1 MSYRQGIVKYTI
13 APEEIII
20 CVAIGLAGW
29 AAWTAA
35 DRIRDGENNLSG
47 KNDGGNIHDLYI
59 FSILRPIIDEL
70 IDKLSLPD
78 VHMNHIKRIIGTME
92 YANAGHCVLNIRE
105 QSSSKSMGAAIPL
118 LVLMM
123 RVGASHKDISLCED
137 FFRYFIL
144 ARQLSDDA
152 LDWKEDSGIT
162 NATLIVKLLEDVF
175 EEKVKYEVAAEILKR
190 SRQAIEK
197 ARGISCFND
206 TGLLEEL
213 PRYYEKMAD
222 RILKNIP
229 ER

>member
-1 MSYRQGIVKYTI
+1 
-13 APEEIII
+13 
-20 CVAIGLAGW
+20 
-29 AAWTAA
+29 
-35 DRIRDGENNLSG
+35 
-47 KNDGGNIHDLYI
+47 
-59 FSILRPIIDEL
+59 
-70 IDKLSLPD
+70 
-78 VHMNHIKRIIGTME
+78 
-92 YANAGHCVLNIRE
+92 
-105 QSSSKSMGAAIPL
+105 
-118 LVLMM
+118 M

-152 LDWKEDSGIT
+152 WDWKEDSGIT